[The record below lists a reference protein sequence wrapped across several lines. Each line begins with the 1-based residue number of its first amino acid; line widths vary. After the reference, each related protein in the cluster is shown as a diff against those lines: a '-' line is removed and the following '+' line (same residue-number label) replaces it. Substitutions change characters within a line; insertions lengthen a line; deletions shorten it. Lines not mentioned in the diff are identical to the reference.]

1 MKQRVERKVE
11 RSMMA
16 SKICELQQTI
26 DEYER
31 FIGDL
36 LILVIKGDRWALQ
49 HDLPNSNADMLWSEV
64 CKLKEKVAQ
73 FSQENVE

>member
-16 SKICELQQTI
+16 SKICELQHTI

-36 LILVIKGDRWALQ
+36 PILVIKGDRWALQ
-49 HDLPNSNADMLWSEV
+49 HDLPYWHGPV
-64 CKLKEKVAQ
+64 
-73 FSQENVE
+73 

>member
-16 SKICELQQTI
+16 GKICELQHTI

-31 FIGDL
+31 FVGDL
-36 LILVIKGDRWALQ
+36 LILVIKGDKYVIA
-49 HDLPNSNADMLWSEV
+49 HDLPNSNAGILWDKV
-64 CKLKEKVAQ
+64 CEMVKKLHGKV
-73 FSQENVE
+73 